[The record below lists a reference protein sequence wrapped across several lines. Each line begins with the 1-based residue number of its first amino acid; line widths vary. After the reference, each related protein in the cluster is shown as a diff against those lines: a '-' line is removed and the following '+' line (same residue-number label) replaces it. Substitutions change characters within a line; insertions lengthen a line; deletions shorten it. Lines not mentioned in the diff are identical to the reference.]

1 MMKQL
6 WTNQEFAHFAFQENL
21 NNPEVRVGV
30 TLEGNTKH
38 KWKRHIILGARF
50 SKPHSLVVF
59 QLWLKC
65 IFPGFWDSSED
76 LLCVLFQIFTLMW
89 NPRYFIAHL
98 FTEGHVVKVNRS
110 SWANAFNCY
119 LLNNIIQ
126 RACEYSRL
134 LYFPPLE
141 NLKRETLY
149 RAKRPLKRLC
159 FRRSFMR
166 LHRSKSRLVDK
177 STFLAVGRIQGG
189 SIRSLV
195 TLKDV
200 QIKNTENTWRK
211 KICFMNKTWGFISVS
226 VNSRVR

>member
-38 KWKRHIILGARF
+38 KWKRHIILVARF
-50 SKPHSLVVF
+50 SKPHSFVVF

-65 IFPGFWDSSED
+65 IFPGLWDSSED
-76 LLCVLFQIFTLMW
+76 LLCVLFYIFTLMW

-134 LYFPPLE
+134 LYLPPLE
-141 NLKRETLY
+141 TLKRDTLGS

-177 STFLAVGRIQGG
+177 STSLAVGRIQGG

-195 TLKDV
+195 TLKDL
-200 QIKNTENTWRK
+200 QIKNMKTHDAK
-211 KICFMNKTWGFISVS
+211 KFVWWTKPEALFL
-226 VNSRVR
+226 